1 MALLCITVSGLSLS
15 WHAQEEIKH
24 LKINLSSYG
33 YLALSPSLYKF
44 WPVNSWV
51 CQNGLTCIKRSV
63 DHSLT
68 MTAQFRK
75 VETTIFI
82 VSSDGQSHSDS
93 GVFIYFSFSTASS
106 LAERKT
112 ASFRFWKQLLKMEKE
127 TDKVLFLKTELNITQ
142 FLCPAALK
150 IGFLLLLPGKL
161 QRKCRENL

>member
-24 LKINLSSYG
+24 FKINLSSYG

-68 MTAQFRK
+68 MTAQFRFDGRNNHFYS
-75 VETTIFI
+75 FI
-82 VSSDGQSHSDS
+82 RWPVSFGLRCL
-93 GVFIYFSFSTASS
+93 Y
-106 LAERKT
+106 
-112 ASFRFWKQLLKMEKE
+112 
-127 TDKVLFLKTELNITQ
+127 LFLILNCQFFGRTEN
-142 FLCPAALK
+142 
-150 IGFLLLLPGKL
+150 GKL
-161 QRKCRENL
+161 QILETIAQNGKRNRQSPFFKNRTKYNTISMPRGPQNRLSFTATRAVTA

>member
-24 LKINLSSYG
+24 FKINLSSYG
-33 YLALSPSLYKF
+33 YLALSPSLCKF

-68 MTAQFRK
+68 MTAQFRFDGRNNHFYS
-75 VETTIFI
+75 FI
-82 VSSDGQSHSDS
+82 RWPVSFGLRCLYLFVILNCQFF
-93 GVFIYFSFSTASS
+93 GRT
-106 LAERKT
+106 E
-112 ASFRFWKQLLKMEKE
+112 
-127 TDKVLFLKTELNITQ
+127 KVLFLKPELNITQ

-161 QRKCRENL
+161 QRKCSENL

>member
-1 MALLCITVSGLSLS
+1 MALLCITFSGLSLS

-24 LKINLSSYG
+24 FKINLSSYG
-33 YLALSPSLYKF
+33 YLALSPSLCKF

-68 MTAQFRK
+68 MTAQFRFDGRNNHFYS
-75 VETTIFI
+75 FI
-82 VSSDGQSHSDS
+82 RWPVSFGLRCLYLFAILNCQFF
-93 GVFIYFSFSTASS
+93 GRT
-106 LAERKT
+106 E
-112 ASFRFWKQLLKMEKE
+112 
-127 TDKVLFLKTELNITQ
+127 KVLFLKTELNITQ